1 MPSVTMSSSLLEAYE
16 DYLTLER
23 RLSPSTIRMYT
34 QETRRFVNYLDNR
47 TVSSESFDSVTLIQ
61 YVSERT
67 RGKTARRTTAKL
79 LSIIHSYCLFLI
91 EERIRNDNPADKL
104 ESPKSGRNIPDV
116 LELDEVERILNVIP
130 SGNVLGI
137 RDKALI
143 ELIYSAGLRASEA
156 VGLRMGDIFMEEELI
171 RVIGKRDKER
181 LLPLGRR
188 AAAELKVYLKES
200 RPLLTKKENV
210 NDVVFLSLLGKP
222 LNRKSLWVRFKK
234 YAGDA
239 GLSAKV
245 HTLRHSYATHLL
257 SGGADLRI
265 VQELLGHSSISTT
278 QIYTHIDRSH
288 LQNQFNVFHPGA
300 NSEKLKK
307 N

>member
-1 MPSVTMSSSLLEAYE
+1 MPSVMVSSSLLEAYE

-23 RLSPSTIRMYT
+23 RLSSSTIRMYT
-34 QETRRFVNYLDNR
+34 QETRRFIDYLDNR
-47 TVSSESFDSVTLIQ
+47 NVSSDSFDSVTLVQ

-91 EERIRNDNPADKL
+91 EERVRNDNPSDKL
-104 ESPKSGRNIPDV
+104 ESPKSGRIIPDV
-116 LELDEVERILNVIP
+116 LELYEVERILDVIP
-130 SGNVLGI
+130 TSTVLGI

-156 VGLRMGDIFMEEELI
+156 VGLRMGDVILEEELI

-200 RPLLTKKENV
+200 RPHLANAKTV
-210 NDVVFLSLLGKP
+210 NDAVFLSELGKP

-234 YAGDA
+234 YAADA

-278 QIYTHIDRSH
+278 QIYTHIDRSQ
-288 LQNQFNVFHPGA
+288 LQSQFNEFHPGA
-300 NSEKLKK
+300 NVKK
-307 N
+307 TKN